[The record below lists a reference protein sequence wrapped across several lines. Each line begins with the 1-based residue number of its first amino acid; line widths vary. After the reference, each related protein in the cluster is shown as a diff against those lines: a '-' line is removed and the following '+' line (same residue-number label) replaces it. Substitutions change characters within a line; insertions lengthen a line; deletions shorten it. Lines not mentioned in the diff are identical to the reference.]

1 MVLNIRVRAA
11 TYLTIA
17 VVALAVAHAGCIT
30 NSPDL
35 SSPPHPPI
43 LPTVQLQQNASEVA
57 PAEILGM
64 ARIIVSTGP
73 DALQRSK
80 QRHIGDIENIED
92 VAIIHYSGDEMLL
105 TLWTTSYQNEALA
118 SSETEKMVTGIHR
131 FGGDWASTL
140 KEITVNGKTVYQ
152 IEPDGMP
159 QYFWSDGRWMFY
171 FIAHNIPPDKIP
183 TVIRAIPE

>member
-1 MVLNIRVRAA
+1 MIRNSRAA

-17 VVALAVAHAGCIT
+17 AVVLAVAYAGCIT

-35 SSPPHPPI
+35 SSPSHPPG
-43 LPTVQLQQNASEVA
+43 LPPAQLQQNASEVA

-64 ARIIVSTGP
+64 GRMVVSTGP

-92 VAIIHYSGDEMLL
+92 VAIIHYSGDDKLL
-105 TLWTTSYQNEALA
+105 TLWTTAYQSEALA
-118 SSETEKMVTGIHR
+118 SSETEKMVAGIYR

-140 KEITVNGKTVYQ
+140 EEITVDGKTVYR
-152 IEPDGMP
+152 IEPGGMP

-171 FIAHNIPPDKIP
+171 FIAHNVTSDEIPLI
-183 TVIRAIPE
+183 IGSIHE

>member
-1 MVLNIRVRAA
+1 MHTRVS

-17 VVALAVAHAGCIT
+17 AVVLAVSYAGCIT

-35 SSPPHPPI
+35 SSPSHPPGL
-43 LPTVQLQQNASEVA
+43 LPVKLQQNASEIV
-57 PAEILGM
+57 PAEIIGM
-64 ARIIVSTGP
+64 ERTVVSTGS

-92 VAIIHYSGDEMLL
+92 VAIIHYNGDGRML
-105 TLWTTSYQNEALA
+105 TLWTTAYQSEALA
-118 SSETEKMVTGIHR
+118 SSETEKMVTGIYR

-140 KEITVNGKTVYQ
+140 KEITVGGKTVYR

-171 FIAHNIPPDKIP
+171 FIAHNVTSDEIPKI
-183 TVIRAIPE
+183 IGSIPG

>member
-1 MVLNIRVRAA
+1 MVPNSKVAS
-11 TYLTIA
+11 YLTITA
-17 VVALAVAHAGCIT
+17 VVLAVACVGCIT

-35 SSPPHPPI
+35 SSPSHPPG
-43 LPTVQLQQNASEVA
+43 LPPLQLQQNASEIA

-64 ARIIVSTGP
+64 ERIVVSTGP

-92 VAIIHYSGDEMLL
+92 VAIIHYNGDGRML
-105 TLWTTSYQNEALA
+105 TLWTTSYQSEALA
-118 SSETEKMVTGIHR
+118 SSETEKMVTGISR

-140 KEITVNGKTVYQ
+140 EEITVGGKTVYR
-152 IEPDGMP
+152 IEPDGLP

-171 FIAHNIPPDKIP
+171 FIAHNVTPDEIPLI
-183 TVIRAIPE
+183 IGAIPG